1 MRSLPAVVG
10 RGPQPKD
17 RDNADGETRGTA
29 SAVCAV
35 AAAPT
40 DVSEVDRAGAELE
53 PTHISS
59 FSLIGLSLIARL
71 AMVAVAAV
79 LLWSAVFWALA

>member
-1 MRSLPAVVG
+1 MRTG
-10 RGPQPKD
+10 RREERRRQF
-17 RDNADGETRGTA
+17 AL
-29 SAVCAV
+29 V

-53 PTHISS
+53 PTHILS

>member
-1 MRSLPAVVG
+1 MRTG
-10 RGPQPKD
+10 RQEE
-17 RDNADGETRGTA
+17 RRRQFAL
-29 SAVCAV
+29 V

-40 DVSEVDRAGAELE
+40 DVSEVDRAGAGLE
-53 PTHISS
+53 PAHISG
-59 FSLIGLSLIARL
+59 FSLLGLSLTARL